1 MTKDPLVYLLH
12 IHDALDSIERYTV
25 GGKRQFLADERTQ
38 DAVIYNL
45 AIIGEAVK
53 KLPLALRT
61 AHPSIPWKSIAGMR
75 DIVIHDYDSTDIPV
89 IWNAVRR
96 DLPRL
101 RKTIDI
107 LLREAPTRQEIKG

>member
-1 MTKDPLVYLLH
+1 MKKDPLVYAQH
-12 IHDALDSIERYTV
+12 IRDALDSVERYTT
-25 GGKRQFLADERTQ
+25 GGEEVFLSDEKTQ

-53 KLPLALRT
+53 KLPPALRA

-75 DIVIHDYDSTDIPV
+75 DIVIHDYDSTEIPRV
-89 IWNAVRR
+89 WAVVHR

-101 RKTIDI
+101 RKTIETM
-107 LLREAPTRQEIKG
+107 LRKAAA